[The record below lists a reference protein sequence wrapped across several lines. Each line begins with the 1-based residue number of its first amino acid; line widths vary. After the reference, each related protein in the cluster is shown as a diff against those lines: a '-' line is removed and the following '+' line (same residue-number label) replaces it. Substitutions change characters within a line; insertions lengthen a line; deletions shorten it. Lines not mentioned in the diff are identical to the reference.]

1 MITSRLRKVFED
13 PNSADHCCYTEGV
26 SLSRRELQGT
36 SRLHS
41 HRKGLVVT
49 QATQAQIACSRRSDS
64 GARAKNKASER
75 AGKKTRGDWGKAQN
89 KKIPE
94 KRDSCLIAH
103 LEVLCYNG
111 LNYRDSYGNATDLF

>member
-26 SLSRRELQGT
+26 SGLSRRELQGT
-36 SRLHS
+36 SRTHS
-41 HRKGLVVT
+41 HRKGLVAT
-49 QATQAQIACSRRSDS
+49 QATQ
-64 GARAKNKASER
+64 
-75 AGKKTRGDWGKAQN
+75 AQN

-103 LEVLCYNG
+103 LQVLCYNG
-111 LNYRDSYGNATDLF
+111 LNYRDSYGNATD